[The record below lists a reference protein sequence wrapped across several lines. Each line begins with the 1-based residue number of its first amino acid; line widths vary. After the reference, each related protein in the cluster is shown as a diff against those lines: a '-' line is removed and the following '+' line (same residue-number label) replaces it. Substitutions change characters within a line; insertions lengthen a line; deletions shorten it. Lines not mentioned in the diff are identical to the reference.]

1 LIWLAAGNTEA
12 TKMLTLKK
20 VWAWLKNHW
29 YFPLLLIL
37 LAVTYFSGRS
47 RTKKVIKMFEISKES
62 YEKQIKE
69 INEAHQ
75 KELKKQEELYNTY
88 LSTMKKLQENHDVD
102 LDNLEKEK
110 KIELDKMV
118 KKYKG
123 SPEEL
128 AKELS
133 EMFGVDHEV

>member
-1 LIWLAAGNTEA
+1 MET
-12 TKMLTLKK
+12 TRMLTLKK

-37 LAVTYFSGRS
+37 LIATYFSGRT
-47 RTKKVIKMFEISKES
+47 RTKRVIKMFEISKES

-75 KELKKQEELYNTY
+75 EELKKQEELYSTYVNTI
-88 LSTMKKLQENHDVD
+88 KKLEKDHKSNLDS
-102 LDNLEKEK
+102 LDNEK
-110 KIELDKMV
+110 KKKLDEMV

-123 SPEEL
+123 SPEDL
-128 AKELS
+128 ANELS
-133 EMFGVDHEV
+133 EMFGVDNET